1 MNHKAFTLIELL
13 VVVAIIGILAAIG
26 VNNFGGFTDKAKIA
40 VVKSNHSLA
49 LKTLNIQ
56 LINADIDNEI
66 EAWNYITKKCEKR
79 TAHANYDS
87 NVSYAFS
94 CLNEDPKYK
103 NPFNEADNEGA
114 FWQNWDVPLV
124 DQIGRTACNYR
135 SDKDRIDCN
144 SRWGLGANDYLTT
157 IITRN

>member
-1 MNHKAFTLIELL
+1 M
-13 VVVAIIGILAAIG
+13 
-26 VNNFGGFTDKAKIA
+26 
-40 VVKSNHSLA
+40 
-49 LKTLNIQ
+49 
-56 LINADIDNEI
+56 
-66 EAWNYITKKCEKR
+66 
-79 TAHANYDS
+79 AHANYDS

-124 DQIGRTACNYR
+124 DQIGRTACNHR

-144 SRWGLGANDYLTT
+144 SRCGLGANDYLTT